1 MTDRDARVT
10 AMGAPITMNKVI
22 HGAIRRDLARLLDAL
37 AEFPDGNKARAANLH
52 TAWKYFYGELD
63 HHHHGEHDIAWPAL
77 LAVGVQQDLLD
88 QMDAEHDKLA
98 DALVAADLA
107 FSTLEREPSLP
118 NATAARSAVTVL
130 RDIAEAHLQHEEAE
144 VEPVYYDKRD
154 TAEIKAMGR
163 KFSKRNVFKSGDFF
177 AWLQNGATAE
187 EMTALRD
194 TVPGPVVAIFGTVF
208 GRRYKRKVAP
218 VWR

>member
-1 MTDRDARVT
+1 
-10 AMGAPITMNKVI
+10 MGAPITMNKVI
-22 HGAIRRDLARLLDAL
+22 HGAIRRDLERLLDAL
-37 AEFPDGNKARAANLH
+37 AEFPDGNKDRAASLH

-77 LAVGVQQDLLD
+77 LSVGVEQSVLD
-88 QMDAEHDKLA
+88 QMDAEHSKLA

-144 VEPVYYDKRD
+144 LEPVYYEKRD

-163 KFSKRNVFKSGDFF
+163 KFSKRNVFKAGAFF
-177 AWLQNGATAE
+177 AWIQNGASAE
-187 EMTALRD
+187 EMAALRES
-194 TVPGPVVAIFGTVF
+194 VPGPVIAILGRVF
-208 GRRYKRKVAP
+208 GGSYRRKVAP